1 MKKFLSLALALVML
15 LSCTSALAATQWGPT
30 EPKSWLEDTSP
41 VTLDVYVNM
50 NWWAADWSD
59 PVAQNITAQTGIT
72 CNVMTPVADDDTQLI
87 MMLNSGDVPD
97 IIITELY
104 KTDLLQMMIESGS
117 VAALD
122 ELATTYA
129 PEMYTNCD
137 PDVWENYLQ
146 ADGHTYWLTGFGVSD
161 YYMEK
166 ALEYNRLVQANQP
179 VLLLRED
186 YYQEIGSPDIST
198 PDKFF
203 TALLQMHENHP
214 DKIAYY
220 EGDSNVASSTNTDVG
235 MLSTYFGVP
244 PYVENEDGT
253 LSMNYKS
260 QEWLNAV
267 TFANKLARAGLY
279 TTDSFIDDDAT
290 QQSKKYNGDV
300 ICYSWTAIEHGL
312 AVDESQYIVVEPWD
326 TYRNYRTST
335 GWTVAL
341 IGADSEHL
349 DRAIQFMSFMNSY
362 EGLLAYSGFAAEEGE
377 TYSGDPMVGPHYYID
392 ENGKPCQFPEF
403 TQALNEDGTLQAR
416 CGATMY
422 WWFGN
427 MVQNNLSVWDASEEK
442 YIYLNEQF
450 GPYVVNRSDF
460 ASSVLAPDSDSE
472 AATVLAKYRS
482 IYNSYLTE
490 IIFAADDAAFDTAL
504 NAFYTAMDDIGIA
517 TLEAHYSQAYQAA
530 AGE

>member
-1 MKKFLSLALALVML
+1 MKRFLALVLAL
-15 LSCTSALAATQWGPT
+15 LMATTATGALASTQWGPT

-50 NWWAADWSD
+50 NWWTADWSD
-59 PVAQNITAQTGIT
+59 PVAQNITAQTGVS
-72 CNVMTPVADDDTQLI
+72 CNVITPVADDDTQLI

-104 KTDLLQMMIESGS
+104 KSDLLEMMIESG
-117 VAALD
+117 VAAPLD
-122 ELATTYA
+122 ELATQYA

-137 PDVWENYLQ
+137 PDVWQSYVQ
-146 ADGHTYWLTGFGVSD
+146 DDGHTYWLTGFGVSP

-166 ALEYNRLVQANQP
+166 ALEYNRLVQANQK

-203 TALLQMHENHP
+203 DALVKMHENHP

-220 EGDSNVASSTNTDVG
+220 EGDSNVSTANNADVG
-235 MLSTYFGVP
+235 MLSVYFGVP
-244 PYVENEDGT
+244 PYCEGEDGSIT
-253 LSMNYKS
+253 MNYKS
-260 QEWLNAV
+260 QQWLDAV

-290 QQSKKYNGDV
+290 QQSKKFNGDV

-312 AVDESQYIVVEPWD
+312 AVEDSRYIVVEPWNSYTD
-326 TYRNYRTST
+326 YRTST
-335 GWTVAL
+335 GWTVA
-341 IGADSEHL
+341 IINANSEYA
-349 DRAIQFMSFMNSY
+349 DRAIRFMSYFNAY
-362 EGLLAYSGFAAEEGE
+362 EGILAYSGFAAKDGE

-403 TQALNEDGTLQAR
+403 TQALTEDGTLQAR

-427 MVQNNLSVWDASEEK
+427 MVSNNISVWDASEEK
-442 YIYLNEQF
+442 YVYLNEKF
-450 GPYVVNRSDF
+450 GPKVVNRSDL
-460 ASSVLAPDSDSE
+460 ANSVMAPASDSE
-472 AATVLAKYRS
+472 AATVLSKYRS
-482 IYNSYLTE
+482 IYNSYLTN
-490 IIFAADDAAFDTAL
+490 IIFAEDDAAFETAVQ
-504 NAFYTAMDDIGIA
+504 AFYTAMDDIGIA
-517 TLEAHYSQAYQAA
+517 TLEAHYTQAHQAA
-530 AGE
+530 AK